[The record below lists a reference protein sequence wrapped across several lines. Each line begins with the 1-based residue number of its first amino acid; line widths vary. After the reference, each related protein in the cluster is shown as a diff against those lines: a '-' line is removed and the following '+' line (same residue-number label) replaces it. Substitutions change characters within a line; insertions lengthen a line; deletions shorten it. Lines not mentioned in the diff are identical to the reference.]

1 MLLVFC
7 NNTIKLVFEKI
18 SLLFNEYS
26 VLLITTILIKNNF
39 AKNCHF
45 LWVNKLSHFALCNS
59 NKTQL
64 IYIIYLTV
72 LQKII
77 SRFFQIHCF
86 MFDFFLS
93 VESIVDV
100 DTQQP
105 L

>member
-1 MLLVFC
+1 M
-7 NNTIKLVFEKI
+7 N
-18 SLLFNEYS
+18 
-26 VLLITTILIKNNF
+26 ILYYWSQQFWYKNNF

-64 IYIIYLTV
+64 IYIIYLIV

>member
-1 MLLVFC
+1 MLLVFH

-39 AKNCHF
+39 AKNFHF

-77 SRFFQIHCF
+77 SRFFQIRF